1 MAIKET
7 PAASRVFFRA
17 LKNSLA
23 SSDLLTSTMSL
34 NKLFHQILLTE
45 QHFSEQTQK
54 LKEVKAAIIEC
65 KSQVKAAVEKYRKT
79 TEELEVKDQQ
89 LSAMRLQW
97 DLMKKCDEQISK
109 QSKELL
115 SQKARLQER
124 LARMMAA
131 LKDEEREFLREIL
144 SFNCDFSFH
153 VSRETPCQTHTEVLK
168 LDLEVDSLYK
178 EMEDMSQA
186 SCHMSDLLSQRRNL
200 KLEAQALKSTLA
212 VSERRLS
219 EAKEMTAALRAH
231 NQAVGQKAFTDDAIV
246 TMRKELEMHQEGDLE
261 LLLETLMMEVQ
272 HLQSVAVQ
280 E

>member
-1 MAIKET
+1 
-7 PAASRVFFRA
+7 
-17 LKNSLA
+17 
-23 SSDLLTSTMSL
+23 MSL

-79 TEELEVKDQQ
+79 TEEHEVKDQQ

-115 SQKARLQER
+115 SQKAHLQER

-131 LKDEEREFLREIL
+131 FKDEEREFLREIS

-153 VSRETPCQTHTEVLK
+153 VSRETTCQTHTEVLK

-178 EMEDMSQA
+178 GHAMNECEP
-186 SCHMSDLLSQRRNL
+186 LPR
-200 KLEAQALKSTLA
+200 TLI
-212 VSERRLS
+212 
-219 EAKEMTAALRAH
+219 
-231 NQAVGQKAFTDDAIV
+231 Q
-246 TMRKELEMHQEGDLE
+246 
-261 LLLETLMMEVQ
+261 
-272 HLQSVAVQ
+272 
-280 E
+280 